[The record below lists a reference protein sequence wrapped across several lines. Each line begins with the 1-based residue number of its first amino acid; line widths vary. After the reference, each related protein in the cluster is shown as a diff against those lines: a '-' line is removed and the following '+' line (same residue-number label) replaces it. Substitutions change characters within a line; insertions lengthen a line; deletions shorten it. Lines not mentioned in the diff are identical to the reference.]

1 MERSP
6 DSLPVVVVIRI
17 LSLSILF
24 GLYALALAAS
34 FLSPYSHKQQFREFF
49 YVPPTAVHFRDAG
62 GQWHLRPFIYDYEVR
77 DDLPRYRRTEERLP
91 LYFLVNGAPYEWMG
105 MTLRT
110 HLFGLREPEK
120 NIFLL
125 GSDSL
130 GRDLFSRILHGAQF
144 SLTIGVVGILFAS
157 LLGVFLGA
165 IGGYFSGWAD
175 TLVMR
180 CADLFLSLP
189 GLFLI
194 LGIRAVF
201 PLRMDTPTLFWV
213 MVLAFALV
221 GWASIA
227 RVIRGQILSLKTQQH
242 VLAARASGASHWRI
256 LTRHILPF
264 TANYLVVQSTVLIP
278 AFILGEIT
286 LSFLGVGVQEPSASW
301 GSLLQDAASLRVLS
315 QSPWLL
321 APVAFIFT
329 TVLAFNLVGGDLR
342 RVETRTE
349 SQIHW

>member
-1 MERSP
+1 MERPP
-6 DSLPVVVVIRI
+6 DSLPVDVVIRG
-17 LSLSILF
+17 LSFSVLVLLY
-24 GLYALALAAS
+24 GLAVGAS
-34 FLSPYSHKQQFREFF
+34 FLSPYSHKEQFREFF
-49 YVPPTAVHFRDAG
+49 YSPPTVIHFRDAK
-62 GQWHLRPFIYDYEVR
+62 GQWHLRPFIYDYEVQE
-77 DDLPRYRRTEERLP
+77 DSPRYRRTKRRLP
-91 LYFLVNGAPYEWMG
+91 LYFLVDGTPYEWMG

-110 HLFGLREPEK
+110 HLFGLREPGK

-130 GRDLFSRILHGAQF
+130 GRDLYSRILHGAKF
-144 SLTIGVVGILFAS
+144 SLTIGLVGILFAS

-165 IGGYFSGWAD
+165 LGGYFSGWLD

-201 PLRMDTPTLFWV
+201 PLQMDSSNLFWV
-213 MVLAFALV
+213 MILAFALV

-227 RVIRGQILSLKTQQH
+227 RVIRGQVLSLKTQQY

-264 TANYLVVQSTVLIP
+264 TSSYLLVQSTVLIP
-278 AFILGEIT
+278 AFIIGEIT

-301 GSLLQDAASLRVLS
+301 GSLLRDAASLRVFS

-321 APVAFIFT
+321 APVAFIFA
-329 TVLAFNLVGGDLR
+329 TVLAFNLVGGDLGR
-342 RVETRTE
+342 KKARPE

>member
-1 MERSP
+1 MERPP
-6 DSLPVVVVIRI
+6 DSLPVAVVIRG
-17 LSLSILF
+17 LSFSVLVLLY
-24 GLYALALAAS
+24 GLAVGAS
-34 FLSPYSHKQQFREFF
+34 FLSPYSHKEQFREFF
-49 YVPPTAVHFRDAG
+49 YSPPTALHFRDAK
-62 GQWHLRPFIYDYEVR
+62 GQWHLRPFIYDYEVQ
-77 DDLPRYRRTEERLP
+77 DDSPRYRRTERRLP
-91 LYFLVNGAPYEWMG
+91 LYFLVDGTPYEWMG

-110 HLFGLREPEK
+110 HLFGLREPGK
-120 NIFLL
+120 SMFLL

-130 GRDLFSRILHGAQF
+130 GRDLYSRILHGAKF

-165 IGGYFSGWAD
+165 LGGYFSGWLD

-201 PLRMDTPTLFWV
+201 PLQMDSSNLFWV
-213 MVLAFALV
+213 MILAFALV

-227 RVIRGQILSLKTQQH
+227 RVIRGQVLSLKTQQY

-264 TANYLVVQSTVLIP
+264 TSSYLLVQSTVLIP
-278 AFILGEIT
+278 AFIIGEIT

-301 GSLLQDAASLRVLS
+301 GSLLRDAASLRVFS

-321 APVAFIFT
+321 APVALIFA
-329 TVLAFNLVGGDLR
+329 TVLAFNLVGGDLGR
-342 RVETRTE
+342 KKARPE
-349 SQIHW
+349 SQVYW

>member
-1 MERSP
+1 MERPPHSV
-6 DSLPVVVVIRI
+6 PVAVVRI
-17 LSLSILF
+17 LSFSVLF
-24 GLYALALAAS
+24 GLYALAVAAS
-34 FLSPYSHKQQFREFF
+34 FLSPYSHKEQFREFF
-49 YVPPTAVHFRDAG
+49 YAPPTAVHFRDAQ
-62 GQWHLRPFIYDYEVR
+62 GQWHLRPFIYGYEVHE
-77 DDLPRYRRTEERLP
+77 DLPRYRETERRIP
-91 LYFLVNGAPYEWMG
+91 LYFLVEGSPYEWMG
-105 MTLRT
+105 ITLQT
-110 HLFGLREPEK
+110 HLFGLREPGK
-120 NIFLL
+120 NVFLL

-130 GRDLFSRILHGAQF
+130 GRDLFSRILHGARF

-165 IGGYFSGWAD
+165 LGGYFSGWVD

-189 GLFLI
+189 SLFLI

-201 PLRMDTPTLFWV
+201 PLQMDSSNLFWV
-213 MVLAFALV
+213 MILAFALV

-227 RVIRGQILSLKTQQH
+227 RVIRGQVLSLKTQQH

-264 TANYLVVQSTVLIP
+264 TANYLMVQSTVLIP
-278 AFILGEIT
+278 AFIMGEIT

-301 GSLLQDAASLRVLS
+301 GSLLQDAASLRVFS

-321 APVAFIFT
+321 APVAFIFA
-329 TVLAFNLVGGDLR
+329 TVLASNLAGGDLR
-342 RVETRTE
+342 RGKTGPE
-349 SQIHW
+349 SRLHQY